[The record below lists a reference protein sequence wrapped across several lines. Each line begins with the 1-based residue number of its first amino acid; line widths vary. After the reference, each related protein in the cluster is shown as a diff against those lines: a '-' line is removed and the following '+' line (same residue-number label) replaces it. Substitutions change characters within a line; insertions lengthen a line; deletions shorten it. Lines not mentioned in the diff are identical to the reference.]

1 MTNKFGSYELHGQL
15 SKMTLVMTSTST
27 MPGPTTVHL
36 VLLLEADKPPTPHS
50 SVFTPTNMTVAEM
63 VPDHSNPATP
73 PTPRT
78 APVTVIKSIPGPA
91 KTKGHRP
98 ESKLQAELQEFC
110 LPDLTG
116 LSPAASRPAKD
127 TGASSSE
134 TDTSLSVSSI
144 TATTWDALPTVT
156 RYFALW
162 GRGIVYTDRSEAKC
176 DFLKEEA
183 KGKKPWI
190 LSTTNYDE
198 AQAFA
203 ESVYW
208 I

>member
-1 MTNKFGSYELHGQL
+1 
-15 SKMTLVMTSTST
+15 
-27 MPGPTTVHL
+27 
-36 VLLLEADKPPTPHS
+36 
-50 SVFTPTNMTVAEM
+50 
-63 VPDHSNPATP
+63 
-73 PTPRT
+73 
-78 APVTVIKSIPGPA
+78 
-91 KTKGHRP
+91 
-98 ESKLQAELQEFC
+98 

-127 TGASSSE
+127 TGASSSD

-176 DFLKEEA
+176 DFLEEEA
-183 KGKKPWI
+183 KGKKPRI